1 VKKLLI
7 FFIIIFLVS
16 CASIWDESKDSVNID
31 CPKVYFS
38 KENNTYI
45 DNIDKSSDLEKVAY
59 KASLNNY
66 SFSGNCKT
74 NLVNSIFNL
83 ELLILAKPINPS
95 KKLVNLPIF
104 ILLYDAENNLLD
116 KQYFRIVDNLNYNSA
131 SLEFEITDI
140 ITSLK
145 IKTDNKLKVDN
156 LTIGFVKLN

>member
-1 VKKLLI
+1 M
-7 FFIIIFLVS
+7 
-16 CASIWDESKDSVNID
+16 
-31 CPKVYFS
+31 
-38 KENNTYI
+38 
-45 DNIDKSSDLEKVAY
+45 
-59 KASLNNY
+59 
-66 SFSGNCKT
+66 
-74 NLVNSIFNL
+74 
-83 ELLILAKPINPS
+83 ILAKPINPS

>member
-1 VKKLLI
+1 MKKLLI